1 MSRHHHA
8 FASITC
14 LLLAFTLSA
23 TAHAVSQWSRK
34 YGVSC
39 TACHTAA
46 FPRLNYTGEQFQRNG
61 YQDIGTQDGD
71 DTGKQKIGDKL
82 FIDELGNLLGVRL
95 NVTAL
100 RVATNSLQTAPG
112 SGPESY
118 ATSVD
123 LGNPNWLQLFTAGSV
138 FKNVSIFIETEIP
151 FDGKVHTSWFR
162 LGFHNLF
169 DTEALN
175 AWIGNLDPLELHAA
189 SGRLPMLPP
198 VPQEIFLVKSS
209 NGKGDESVD
218 TRNARPGIAA
228 FGSAGHLVYEIGI
241 DNGPNQKDS
250 NETKNI
256 WGTLRAYVAGA
267 GPFEGSS
274 VSLWGNRGRD
284 SKISKDL
291 AGNFTSQA
299 DNNFW
304 RASPAANLRWNDLDV
319 VAAWVYG
326 EDDNWLLASPGTPP
340 TKNRYRGL
348 LFQAG
353 HPLGND
359 YHLALQYDRIWSSD
373 TPALEVDKLAL
384 AFSWLPRDNLRVLLV
399 PRVDLLAESATHPR
413 QSHELQLVI
422 RTMF

>member
-8 FASITC
+8 LASIAC
-14 LLLAFTLSA
+14 LLVALMLPAMA
-23 TAHAVSQWSRK
+23 NAVSQWSRK

-39 TACHTAA
+39 TTCHTAA

-61 YQDIGTQDGD
+61 YQDVGTQDGD

-100 RVATNSLQTAPG
+100 RVATNSLQEAPG

-123 LGNPNWLQLFTAGSV
+123 IGNPNWLQLFTAGSV

-151 FDGKVHTSWFR
+151 FDGKVHNSWFR
-162 LGFHNLF
+162 FGFHNLF
-169 DTEALN
+169 GSEAIN
-175 AWIGNLDPLELHAA
+175 AWVGNLDPLELHAA

-198 VPQEIFLVKSS
+198 VRQEVFLVKSS

-218 TRNARPGIAA
+218 LRNARPGIAV
-228 FGSAGHLVYEIGI
+228 FGSAGRLVYEIGI

-250 NETKNI
+250 NEAKNV
-256 WGTLRAYVAGA
+256 WGTLRAYVATE

-274 VSLWGNRGRD
+274 VSLWGNWGRD

-291 AGNFTSQA
+291 SGNFVSQA
-299 DNNFW
+299 DNDFW
-304 RASPAANLRWNDLDV
+304 RVSPAANLRWNDLDV
-319 VAAWVYG
+319 LAAWVYG
-326 EDDNWLLASPGTPP
+326 EDDNWLLAAQGSPSTR
-340 TKNRYRGL
+340 NIFRGL
-348 LFQAG
+348 MFQAG
-353 HPLGND
+353 HPLGKD
-359 YHLALQYDRIWSSD
+359 YHVALQYDRIWSSD
-373 TPALEVDKLAL
+373 TPALEVDKIAL
-384 AFSWLPRDNLRVLLV
+384 AFSWQLRENWRVMLV
-399 PRVDLLAESATHPR
+399 PRVDILSESATHPR